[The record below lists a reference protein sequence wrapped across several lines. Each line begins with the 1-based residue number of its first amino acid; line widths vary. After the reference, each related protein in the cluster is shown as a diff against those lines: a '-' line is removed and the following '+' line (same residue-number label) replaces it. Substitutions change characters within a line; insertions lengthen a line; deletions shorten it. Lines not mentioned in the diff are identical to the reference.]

1 LVTTQEITEALI
13 ELFGLEDTQLGDLDA
28 EAPLFNEGL
37 GLDSVDA
44 IELTIFLDNE
54 YGIRFANMADSQQA
68 FASIRTLTEYVNAH
82 AAPGASDD
90 A

>member
-1 LVTTQEITEALI
+1 MTTQEMTRELI
-13 ELFGLEDTQLGDLDA
+13 DLFGLEEIAHEEIDA

-44 IELTIFLDNE
+44 IELTIHLDNE
-54 YGIRFANMADSQQA
+54 YGIRFATMADSQEA
-68 FASIRTLTEYVNAH
+68 FASVKTLTEYVNAH
-82 AAPGASDD
+82 REPGD